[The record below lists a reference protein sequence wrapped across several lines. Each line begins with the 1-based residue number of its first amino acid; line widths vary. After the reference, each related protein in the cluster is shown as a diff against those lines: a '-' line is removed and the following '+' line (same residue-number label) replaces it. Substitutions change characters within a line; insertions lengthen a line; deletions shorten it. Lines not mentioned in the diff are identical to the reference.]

1 MFSLLVTFVSS
12 SRLNTPVQRHVS
24 LATSEVLLPLDADLH
39 PGEEGGAGPAHGHQL
54 QLARLV
60 PLPQLGQPPLVG
72 RHPRRQLLAPPR
84 VLLVV
89 EQRQE
94 VRQGLCVQPRGGL
107 RVPRTVR
114 GDGLHS
120 AGEVTTQRPREVR
133 SGHLGHQ
140 HGGLLETVLTRQVLQ
155 IEKWMGE
162 EVLKTNS
169 FLRTSDQTARQ

>member
-1 MFSLLVTFVSS
+1 MFSLSLTFVSS
-12 SRLNTPVQRHVS
+12 STLYTPVQRHVS
-24 LATSEVLLPLDADLH
+24 LATSEVLLSLDADLH
-39 PGEEGGAGPAHGHQL
+39 PGEEGGTGPAHGHQL

-120 AGEVTTQRPREVR
+120 AGEVTTRRPREVR
-133 SGHLGHQ
+133 SPGSPTWRPSGNCSHPAGVANREMD
-140 HGGLLETVLTRQVLQ
+140 GRRSLENQFFSPD
-155 IEKWMGE
+155 I
-162 EVLKTNS
+162 
-169 FLRTSDQTARQ
+169 